1 MVVVLAWTIT
11 RAPLLELDC
20 VTLEL
25 QSKLEEV
32 SGSLLELGV
41 TVISM
46 VNRLWN
52 ISDHGIESPSM
63 VTDVVVDRVGTVEGW
78 NDTHNL
84 LPFGAWHEKF
94 PFGLLSDAGCA
105 LQCLQNRVIVLEE
118 WAASIVS
125 GSTSNPVARCREKNW
140 TSGRGLDI
148 PWSPRGCQTWHWVWL

>member
-1 MVVVLAWTIT
+1 MLVVLAWTIT
-11 RAPLLELDC
+11 RAAVLELDC

-46 VNRLWN
+46 VNRMWN
-52 ISDHGIESPSM
+52 ISDHGIESLSM

-94 PFGLLSDAGCA
+94 LSDFFPMLVARCNG
-105 LQCLQNRVIVLEE
+105 LQNRVIVLEE

-125 GSTSNPVARCREKNW
+125 GSDVE
-140 TSGRGLDI
+140 SGSSLR
-148 PWSPRGCQTWHWVWL
+148 

>member
-1 MVVVLAWTIT
+1 MLVFLAWTIT
-11 RAPLLELDC
+11 RAALLELDC

-52 ISDHGIESPSM
+52 ISDHGIESLSM
-63 VTDVVVDRVGTVEGW
+63 VTDVVVDRVGNVEGW
-78 NDTHNL
+78 NGPNNC

-94 PFGLLSDAGCA
+94 LSDFFPMLVARCNG
-105 LQCLQNRVIVLEE
+105 LQNRVIVLE

-125 GSTSNPVARCREKNW
+125 GSDVE
-140 TSGRGLDI
+140 SGSSLR
-148 PWSPRGCQTWHWVWL
+148 